1 MSIFEFVSVPF
12 LPAVIIVGEPSVLS
26 TLHYTESTPPRGLK
40 PSSTKTMDAL
50 AYAAATT
57 AKSWTADEE
66 HKLINHMAR
75 VFEPGFDMNH
85 IFPILSEKSL
95 GEIKEKWKEITSTL
109 LKNSPVEQQ
118 QPHVS
123 HGMPTPALPPVV
135 SRAYPQNMPPNV
147 QAYATRTQPPK
158 RKFPEPPQ
166 PIHAPQKKKQGRPQ
180 KNAAT
185 EVVTSTGPPWE
196 KEDAERLEQLMEN
209 YQDSKSPQWD
219 QIAANF
225 PGRTAVDCL
234 TQWHKMIPADRVR
247 GKGSWTAE
255 EDAVLISKHAFFGR
269 KWSKISEFL
278 PGRAGKQCRE
288 RYVNHLDPNLK
299 KGAEWT
305 DDEEAILISLHKNHG
320 NKWTLIANQLPG
332 RSDNDVKNHFNS
344 TISRKFQVHGRDRL
358 VEAAIQQVQMLIK
371 AGMVPAD
378 LLTRL
383 PSLPFDELDK
393 APVIVPQKSEPPK
406 TKKNYIPPH
415 LASRPGGYPVPPS
428 YDYINFPHPGGPYSR
443 VVPQYPYQYPNLTK
457 APQGDPNPAEAHPQ
471 QDEALL
477 SGVTASAEIESAED
491 AESMEEAE
499 AEDKHEKAA
508 VDVEHKI

>member
-1 MSIFEFVSVPF
+1 ME
-12 LPAVIIVGEPSVLS
+12 
-26 TLHYTESTPPRGLK
+26 
-40 PSSTKTMDAL
+40 AL
-50 AYAAATT
+50 AYAAATS

-95 GEIKEKWKEITSTL
+95 GEIKEKWNEITSAL
-109 LKNSPVEQQ
+109 LRNSPAEQQ
-118 QPHVS
+118 PPGSSV
-123 HGMPTPALPPVV
+123 PPRALPPVV
-135 SRAYPQNMPPNV
+135 SRAYPQSMPPNV
-147 QAYATRTQPPK
+147 QSYAVRTLPPK
-158 RKFPEPPQ
+158 RKYPEPPQ
-166 PIHAPQKKKQGRPQ
+166 PVHAPQKKKQGRPQ
-180 KNAAT
+180 KNEAT

-196 KEDAERLEQLMEN
+196 NEDVERLEKIMEN

-234 TQWHKMIPADRVR
+234 TQWHKMIPADRAR

-255 EDAVLISKHAFFGR
+255 EDAILISKHAFFGR

-358 VEAAIQQVQMLIK
+358 VEAAIQQVHMLIK
-371 AGMVPAD
+371 AGMVPSD

-383 PSLPFDELDK
+383 PSPPFDELEK
-393 APVIVPQKSEPPK
+393 APVIVPKESQPPK
-406 TKKNYIPPH
+406 TKKNYIHPH
-415 LASRPGGYPVPPS
+415 LSSRPGYPAPPN
-428 YDYINFPHPGGPYSR
+428 YDYNSFPHPSGPYST
-443 VVPQYPYQYPNLTK
+443 VVPHYPYQYPNLTK
-457 APQGDPNPAEAHPQ
+457 APQGDPNQAESNPQ
-471 QDEALL
+471 QDEALP

-491 AESMEEAE
+491 AESMEAE
-499 AEDKHEKAA
+499 AEDEHEKAA
-508 VDVEHKI
+508 VSTKT

>member
-1 MSIFEFVSVPF
+1 
-12 LPAVIIVGEPSVLS
+12 
-26 TLHYTESTPPRGLK
+26 
-40 PSSTKTMDAL
+40 MDAL
-50 AYAAATT
+50 AYAAAST

-66 HKLINHMAR
+66 KKLINHMAR
-75 VFEPGFDMNH
+75 VFEPGFDMNR

-95 GEIKEKWKEITSTL
+95 GEIKEKWKEMTVTL
-109 LKNSPVEQQ
+109 LKNPPPPAAKEGQ
-118 QPHVS
+118 QPPVPVPA
-123 HGMPTPALPPVV
+123 GMPTQPSMPPPVV

-147 QAYATRTQPPK
+147 QTYSVRTLPPK
-158 RKFPEPPQ
+158 RKYPEPPQ
-166 PIHAPQKKKQGRPQ
+166 TIHAPAKKKQGRPS
-180 KNAAT
+180 KS
-185 EVVTSTGPPWE
+185 ELVTSTGPPWE
-196 KEDAERLEQLMEN
+196 KDDVTRLEKLMAN

-219 QIAANF
+219 QIASNF

-234 TQWHKMIPADRVR
+234 TQWHKMIPGDKVR

-255 EDAVLISKHAFFGR
+255 EDAILIEKHAYFGR

-371 AGMVPAD
+371 AGMVPSD

-393 APVIVPQKSEPPK
+393 RQAPVKVHQAVREPAKS
-406 TKKNYIPPH
+406 KKNYIPPH
-415 LASRPGGYPVPPS
+415 LASRPGYPVPPS
-428 YDYINFPHPGGPYSR
+428 YEFNSFPNPGGPYSR

-457 APQGDPNPAEAHPQ
+457 TPPESANPTEAHPQ
-471 QDEALL
+471 QDEALP
-477 SGVTASAEIESAED
+477 SGVTASAETEPA
-491 AESMEEAE
+491 EEAE
-499 AEDKHEKAA
+499 AMEAIAREEREKAP
-508 VDVEHKI
+508 VTI